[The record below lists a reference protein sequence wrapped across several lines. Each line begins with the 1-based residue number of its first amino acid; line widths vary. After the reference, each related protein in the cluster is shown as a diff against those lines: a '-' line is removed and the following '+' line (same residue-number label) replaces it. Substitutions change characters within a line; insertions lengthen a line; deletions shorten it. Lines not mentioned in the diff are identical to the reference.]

1 MQDRMRREQNELKT
15 MAQLINKACKE
26 NKIQLPIMKEGF
38 MKLCKALDMH
48 CTETLA
54 FEGLI
59 YCRGK

>member
-1 MQDRMRREQNELKT
+1 

-26 NKIQLPIMKEGF
+26 NKIQLPIMIEGF
-38 MKLCKALDMH
+38 KRLCKALDLH